1 MIAVFIL
8 AVYLLI
14 VVLKGNAYKL
24 FELMKNTSII
34 LFRFLVA
41 LVLTLILLQLP
52 IFNVLIPM
60 VLNIAVIVYA
70 VRYSSQVA
78 TLINYFK
85 ALMGV

>member
-14 VVLKGNAYKL
+14 IVLKGNAYKL
-24 FELMKNTSII
+24 FELMKNTSIV

-52 IFNVLIPM
+52 LFNVIIPI

-78 TLINYFK
+78 TLIVYLK
-85 ALMGV
+85 SLMGV